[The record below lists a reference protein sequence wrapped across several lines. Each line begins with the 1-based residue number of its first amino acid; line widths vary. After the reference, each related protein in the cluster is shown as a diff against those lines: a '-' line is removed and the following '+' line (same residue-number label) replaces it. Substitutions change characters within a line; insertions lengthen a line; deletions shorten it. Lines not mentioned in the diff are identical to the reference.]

1 MFRLSSRRKK
11 VFAEN
16 DLLGARKKYD
26 LKVVVMSPT
35 LKLAI

>member
-1 MFRLSSRRKK
+1 MSRLSSRRKK

-16 DLLGARKKYD
+16 VARKNYD